1 MADLDVDTRALEEA
15 RTAVAG
21 ESARMPGLADLL
33 GPTPAPEF
41 GGLAASAAL
50 VDAVAAL
57 RNALV
62 SDLDAAGAR
71 LGEADRALDATM
83 RVMQETDRSAADSLT
98 TGGN

>member
-1 MADLDVDTRALEEA
+1 MADLDFDTVVLEEA

-41 GGLAASAAL
+41 GGLAVSAAL

-57 RNALV
+57 RAALV
-62 SDLDAAGAR
+62 ADLDAAGAR
-71 LGEADRALDATM
+71 LADSDRALDATM
-83 RVMQETDRSAADSLT
+83 RVMQETDRSAAGSLT
-98 TGGN
+98 PAGN